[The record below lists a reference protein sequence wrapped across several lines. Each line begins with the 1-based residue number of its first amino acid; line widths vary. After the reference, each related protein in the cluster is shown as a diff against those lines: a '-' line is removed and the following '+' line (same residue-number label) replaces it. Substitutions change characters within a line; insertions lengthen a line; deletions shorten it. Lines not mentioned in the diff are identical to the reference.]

1 MRVIKNLSKQMCEEI
16 DALEYRESDPELANV
31 YHKLAEIEYGHAIEL
46 HKQAV
51 RKVEEFKDIQKNV
64 PDFMLDRWQEAHEK
78 VIKKAEKAKLY
89 LDLW

>member
-1 MRVIKNLSKQMCEEI
+1 MCEEIDAVLCYAI

-64 PDFMLDRWQEAHEK
+64 PDFMLDRWKEAHEK